1 MLIDLATVDGLILQ
15 IVVGAILLIELL
27 KGIKNGFLV
36 SLLNLAFL
44 CGLIYALIT
53 FTPVVTEMVSNQFG
67 TTISDMITAAIGDTP
82 IATFISGLLSGSFLQ
97 IIVGFVLFLVGML
110 VVKILEYFIKLMF
123 KKKKALDRLLGAV
136 WGLAFG
142 VVFTSLIIIFLGS
155 PILFTNGET
164 YVTGT
169 AYVNQYNEMVVDKIQ
184 EQLVANNLPS
194 TVEDLL
200 VTVIV
205 GDAATPEEK
214 VVFADTLS
222 RAPQIIGTTDYY
234 GEIVDGGG
242 NINSTNLEAMIT
254 DLYVFSEMTATL
266 GNDTVTSSLATIVN
280 GYLASFEYDNGGT
293 PAYYEA
299 TVSQTTY
306 DRVMEMGTNLS
317 LNQTTLEA
325 IFEVA

>member
-1 MLIDLATVDGLILQ
+1 MLIDLTTVDGLILQ
-15 IVVGAILLIELL
+15 IVVAAILLIELL
-27 KGIKNGFLV
+27 KGIKNGLIV
-36 SLLNLAFL
+36 SVLNLAFL

-53 FTPVVTEMVSNQFG
+53 FTPVVTEMVSAQFG
-67 TTISDMITAAIGDTP
+67 TTISDMITAAVGDTP
-82 IATFISGLLSGSFLQ
+82 IATFITGLISGSLLQ
-97 IIVGFVLFLVGML
+97 VIVGFVLFLVGML
-110 VVKILEYFIKLMF
+110 VLKILEYFVKLMF

-169 AYVNQYNEMVVDKIQ
+169 SYVNQYNEMVVDKIQ

-205 GDAATPEEK
+205 GNNATAEEK
-214 VVFADTLS
+214 VAYAEVLS

-242 NINSTNLEAMIT
+242 NVNSTNLEAMIT
-254 DLYVFSEMTATL
+254 DLYTFSEMSAIL
-266 GNDTVTSSLATIVN
+266 DNDTVTDSLKTIVDS
-280 GYLASFEYDNGGT
+280 YLDSFEYDNGGT

-299 TVSQTTY
+299 TVSQAAY
-306 DRVMEMGTNLS
+306 DKVIAMGTNLS
-317 LNQTTLEA
+317 LDQATLEA